1 MNAQLKASLQNPWL
15 AGSVLYGVA
24 LAFFAVAFLMMS
36 KPLPSREAVSSMP
49 WWAPIGGLLG
59 GATVYGMLTMVDK
72 VGAGPFNGLTM
83 TTVLV
88 TSLAM
93 DHFGLLNLPVHALN
107 IWRALGGFLMIAGVT
122 LIASF

>member
-1 MNAQLKASLQNPWL
+1 
-15 AGSVLYGVA
+15 
-24 LAFFAVAFLMMS
+24 
-36 KPLPSREAVSSMP
+36 
-49 WWAPIGGLLG
+49 
-59 GATVYGMLTMVDK
+59 MLTMVDK

-93 DHFGLLNLPVHALN
+93 DHFGLLNLPVHAIN

-122 LIASF
+122 LIALF